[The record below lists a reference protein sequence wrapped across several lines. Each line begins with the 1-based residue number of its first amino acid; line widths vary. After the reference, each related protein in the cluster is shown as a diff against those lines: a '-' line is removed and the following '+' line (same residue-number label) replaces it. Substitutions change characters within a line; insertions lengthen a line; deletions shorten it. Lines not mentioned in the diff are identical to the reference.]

1 MSQRALLV
9 QSLLG
14 HLALLQQKYPK
25 KAQSPVAKAMRRC
38 LGTKATRAKA
48 A

>member
-14 HLALLQQKYPK
+14 HLALLQQKYPR
-25 KAQSPVAKAMRRC
+25 KAKSPVAKAMRKC
-38 LGTKATRAKA
+38 LYARAPRAKA